1 MDNIKLTEKEQLFN
15 AWIPTI
21 YRIPI
26 EEYAKVV
33 EDAVLTAQHGIYI
46 SYGEG
51 LHAYHGSQP
60 LDRELCESLGVR
72 VVDLNYNGGTIIGSA
87 DDLSI
92 IMVFPESIG
101 MTHEVIIGKIVEIIS
116 KYVPNTTID
125 GNDILVDGNKV
136 SGSMSRTLCGS
147 FEWAAQISFADYT
160 DYIAKIC
167 NKPPVKKPSFI
178 DSNLLTRDK
187 LEEEILNWLTKKET
201 E

>member
-1 MDNIKLTEKEQLFN
+1 MDNVVKFN
-15 AWIPTI
+15 EWIPTV

-26 EEYAKVV
+26 EEYANIV

-60 LDRELCESLGVR
+60 IDRKLCENLGVR

-101 MTHEVIIGKIVEIIS
+101 MTHEMIIGKIVEIIS

-125 GNDILVDGNKV
+125 GNDILVNGNKV
-136 SGSMSRTLCGS
+136 SGSMNRTLCGS
-147 FEWAAQISFADYT
+147 FEWAAQISFKDYSE
-160 DYIAKIC
+160 YIEKIC
-167 NKPPVKKPSFI
+167 DKPQIKKPSYI
-178 DSNLLTRDK
+178 DNDLLTRDQ
-187 LEEEILNWLTKKET
+187 LEAEILAWLRKE
-201 E
+201 